1 MLSWA
6 KISGKALRLWAEAA
20 RKYPR
25 LRDESAVV
33 SATLPPASFTDP
45 PERRLGAL
53 APAAHVQARG
63 PPSGR
68 CACQRDPSGGVI
80 SRQPAGW
87 LRSLRRSGTAPRSR
101 SSGRATPDTHGAT
114 TMAQS
119 YPTDSPRD
127 RLPSSEQPRPRR
139 RSNHGDDRIRRRH
152 RRDADRL
159 SDRRWL

>member
-63 PPSGR
+63 PLAVAALVR
-68 CACQRDPSGGVI
+68 KTRRGGLSAF
-80 SRQPAGW
+80 SRRGPQTGHAHQGVQ
-87 LRSLRRSGTAPRSR
+87 
-101 SSGRATPDTHGAT
+101 TP
-114 TMAQS
+114 
-119 YPTDSPRD
+119 
-127 RLPSSEQPRPRR
+127 
-139 RSNHGDDRIRRRH
+139 I
-152 RRDADRL
+152 
-159 SDRRWL
+159 

>member
-63 PPSGR
+63 PP
-68 CACQRDPSGGVI
+68 Q
-80 SRQPAGW
+80 
-87 LRSLRRSGTAPRSR
+87 RSLRLSERPVGVGYQPSAVGDRRQVTLIRACKPRY
-101 SSGRATPDTHGAT
+101 T
-114 TMAQS
+114 
-119 YPTDSPRD
+119 
-127 RLPSSEQPRPRR
+127 
-139 RSNHGDDRIRRRH
+139 RSNHNGTVISH
-152 RRDADRL
+152 RLPAA
-159 SDRRWL
+159 SPPVE

>member
-45 PERRLGAL
+45 PEGRLGAL

-68 CACQRDPSGGVI
+68 CACQKDPSGWVI
-80 SRQPAGW
+80 SLQP
-87 LRSLRRSGTAPRSR
+87 SGTADRSR
-101 SSGRATPDTHGAT
+101 SSGRANPDTHGAT

-119 YPTDSPRD
+119 YPTDYPRD
-127 RLPSSEQPRPRR
+127 RPPSSEQPRPRR